1 MVSSGPFCVGNG
13 CLALKIS
20 CVGLARLLTSKRR
33 VFGVPGPAPA
43 VPRGCGAK
51 AASAIRRMRI
61 LHSRPIFMSVDA
73 ATVRRIAQLA
83 RIAVSEAEVPH
94 LQGEL
99 NAMLAFVEQ
108 LSEVN
113 VDGVE
118 PMTSVTPME
127 MKKRADVVNDGEIA
141 DDIVKNAPAT
151 EGHFFLVPKVL
162 E

>member
-1 MVSSGPFCVGNG
+1 MVSSGCFRAGNG
-13 CLALKIS
+13 RSALKIL
-20 CVGLARLLTSKRR
+20 CVRAGRLLVPKGV
-33 VFGVPGPAPA
+33 VFGARRPPAA
-43 VPRGCGAK
+43 CSRGCGAK

-83 RIAVSEAEVPH
+83 RIAVTEAEVPH

-99 NAMLAFVEQ
+99 NAMLDFVEQ

-127 MKKRADVVNDGEIA
+127 MKKRADVVNDGEIPN
-141 DDIVKNAPAT
+141 DIVRNAPET
-151 EGHFFLVPKVL
+151 QNHFFLVPKVI

>member
-1 MVSSGPFCVGNG
+1 MDQRAGSQLSDSARSFLMIDMTRPPIVLAATTFLDCFRTTTWGGKMVSSGVLRRKQVLGTQNPVRWGRVDFRPP
-13 CLALKIS
+13 K
-20 CVGLARLLTSKRR
+20 ARYSAS
-33 VFGVPGPAPA
+33 PGPPPP

-83 RIAVSEAEVPH
+83 RIAVTEAEVPH

-108 LSEVN
+108 LS
-113 VDGVE
+113 
-118 PMTSVTPME
+118 
-127 MKKRADVVNDGEIA
+127 
-141 DDIVKNAPAT
+141 
-151 EGHFFLVPKVL
+151 
-162 E
+162 